1 MATISGLS
9 HAMGFEYNGLLY
21 IVGYRAGG
29 HYLRRSADKGRTWL
43 TFPDGETERL
53 IAAPADDQ
61 RVAFAKMSSQG
72 RALVVG
78 VANFPNIDIYVS
90 RDDGQSWEQEDG
102 PV

>member
-1 MATISGLS
+1 MATIGGLS
-9 HAMGFEYNGLLY
+9 HAIGFEYNGLLY

-43 TFPDGETERL
+43 DFANGGIERL

-61 RVAFAKMSSQG
+61 RAAFAKMSSQG

-78 VANFPNIDIYVS
+78 IANFPNIEVYVS
-90 RDDGQSWEQEDG
+90 RDDGDSWENDN
-102 PV
+102 